1 MAIFRHGIYGREIP
15 TKVVPPILAD
25 IGIPVIIGTA
35 PIHTAINPGGTNAPK
50 LIYSYE
56 EAVRTFGYSDDWD
69 KYTISEFIYSQ
80 FALYGMAPCVIIN
93 VFDPATHKT
102 VEKTEEIR
110 IIDGK
115 FTLAG
120 EDIIAD
126 SVKVT
131 TKTDNKVL
139 KIVEDYVLSYNNSN
153 QLIVTAVSAL
163 AENVDLSV
171 KYSSGDPAKV
181 TKADIIGGIDV
192 ATGAKRGAELV
203 SEVYPRFRL
212 IPGSILAPKFSSD
225 SEVAAILE
233 TKARKINGVFDAIAL
248 IDAPISGEQAVYNNI
263 PAWKNK
269 NNITETGQVVGWPK
283 VKLGSRVFH
292 FSTHLAGLIQK
303 TDAAWGMIP
312 YKSPSNES
320 MKIDSL
326 VSANGEVFLGLN
338 EANYLNGQGIMTAIN
353 FNGWR
358 SWGNRTA
365 IYPTSSDVKD
375 VFIPIRRMFD
385 WIMNTFVLTF
395 WSKVDNP
402 LNKRLV
408 ETVIDSANLWLNG
421 LTAQG
426 ALYGGR
432 LAFLAEENPVTDI
445 MDGKLRIHVYLTPP
459 SPAEE
464 IEFVKEYD
472 VEYVK
477 AFIEDMAS

>member
-15 TKVVPPILAD
+15 TKVLPPILAD
-25 IGIPVIIGTA
+25 IGIPVVIGTA
-35 PIHTAINPGGTNAPK
+35 PIHTAMEPAGVNKPK

-56 EAVRTFGYSDDWD
+56 EAVRNFGFSDDWD
-69 KYTISEFIYSQ
+69 NYTISEFIYSQ
-80 FALYGMAPCVIIN
+80 FALYGMAPCIIIN
-93 VFDPATHKT
+93 VFDPAEHKA
-102 VEKTEEIR
+102 VEKTEEIK
-110 IIDGK
+110 IDEGK
-115 FTLAG
+115 FVLAG
-120 EDIIAD
+120 VDIIAD
-126 SVKVT
+126 TVKIS
-131 TKTDNKVL
+131 TKTDNIVL
-139 KIVEDYVLSYNNSN
+139 KIVEDYILSYNNKN
-153 QLIVTAVSAL
+153 ELIVTPVSQS
-163 AENVDLSV
+163 AENVDLVV
-171 KYSSGDPAKV
+171 KYATADPTKV
-181 TKADIIGGIDV
+181 DKTDIIGGIDV
-192 ATGAKRGAELV
+192 STGEKRGAELV

-248 IDAPISGEQAVYNNI
+248 IDAPITGEQAVYNNI

-269 NNITETGQVVGWPK
+269 NNITETGQIVGWPK
-283 VKLGSRVFH
+283 VKLGSRVYH

-320 MKIDSL
+320 MKMDSL
-326 VSANGEVFLGLN
+326 FSERGEVFLGMN
-338 EANYLNGQGIMTAIN
+338 EANYLNGQGIMTALN

-375 VFIPIRRMFD
+375 AFIPIRRMFD
-385 WIMNTFVLTF
+385 WVMNTFVLTF
-395 WSKVDNP
+395 WSKVDDP

-464 IEFVKEYD
+464 IEFIKEYD
-472 VEYVK
+472 VEYVQ
-477 AFIEDMAS
+477 AFIENMSK